1 MPALPS
7 APVAHTARAGHCPSA
22 SRVSGR
28 SLAGRL
34 WLAMVAGTALVFGGM
49 PAWADAAGA
58 APVVER
64 TQPLSRADEGTVLPA
79 AVRSQ
84 APVQQAGRDGA
95 QTVWSMARPP
105 VLAAE
110 REQP

>member
-79 AVRSQ
+79 AVRSSR
-84 APVQQAGRDGA
+84 PGRDGA